1 MSSRHTIRM
10 LSNVAWL
17 LWVLAAL
24 AGYAW
29 LIVAHPVIALIWLML
44 GFSCLAL
51 ILPMFAINRRDD

>member
-1 MSSRHTIRM
+1 M

-24 AGYAW
+24 AGFAW